1 MATLDAIRRKEQERI
16 AANTAAFVAN
26 SKETPIG
33 NAVYD
38 SSGNLRAEKAA
49 EFERADR
56 WIKKYNQV
64 ISGASK
70 FQKSWDGRYSKDIT
84 GGYLSDIQNL
94 IDDYDQV
101 KKAVG
106 VQSPQF
112 LKQLRSIQKIQSQMD
127 SDRAR
132 FDSDSQYN
140 TAVWGSEYSGKSYED
155 VLSDL
160 GSGKLDGDKRDWLQR
175 YMETDKDFLSTLS
188 SKQLGEIMAGV
199 SGRIGKTSGV
209 LSVPVNGFDS
219 SSMEHGFEAMRSSN
233 QEKEDLAERLKALEW
248 AKRVAE
254 RREKIGAEYGG
265 YYDSPLF
272 EATAQTGAS
281 RKNPTM
287 QEVWEYNQRR
297 MNGEA
302 TNGQTV
308 TVQNP
313 LEYYL
318 SNWEKAGDSTDDTTI
333 LRGKAGHWEMLADK
347 DFQKERQMYNYLL
360 QARGADAANQYLNDI
375 GLLIDKA
382 ASEAQTKRT
391 KAQYDSATGLGKTAL
406 NVASIPANVFGGA
419 VNAAGQAISAVRG
432 EFNPYIGGELAQFGR
447 EVRENTA
454 ADIVDSIGEEHP
466 IWGQIA
472 ANTYQGIMSGADS
485 AMGAALMGNGYMAM
499 MGSGAASQR
508 ALELYESGA
517 SGVQIGLGAVASGLI
532 EVATEKYSI
541 EKFTERFLK
550 GNISG
555 FTDWAKKT
563 LLQGL
568 NEGSEEIAS
577 ELLNMVMDA
586 LAMGANSGN
595 QQEIREMMLSGMSRG
610 EAEKQAFLN
619 RALDVFWAGYGG
631 LVSGGAMGGIGGAI
645 NDARNSK
652 AYMEAGR
659 AVLKAG
665 TREALAEQAGD
676 SRLSRKVA
684 KDAAKGKDGL
694 LATRRAGRLYTQ
706 SINQQV
712 ENIQNAERKVVR
724 SAVEAELDSRGI
736 RDESGVI
743 ANMLEKSAF
752 GEALSGTEGRLYQSM
767 NGGEI
772 LQAVAQNE
780 NVMQSV
786 EKATEQNRKQL
797 RQTAKLTVD
806 TKELAKM
813 VDADSLNVSTEGK
826 TLVTGTDGSTTE
838 TAVKGVKAVGGKLMI
853 ALEDGSTAKNSQIS
867 YADSGEAALY
877 TVASSMNIPE
887 ASANA
892 LIQAAPA
899 DRAAK
904 ERYAFGV
911 QEMYRYGALGIPM
924 GAVSNPVFASSL
936 TAAQRQ
942 AAYNLGKN
950 AYQKANAAAA
960 EGLKKKTTAKRGEGR
975 VTFDGNEK
983 SLSDLQRGSLKALR
997 LVAKALKVNI
1007 DVFQSE
1013 TRDGKHIGENGSYD
1027 PNTGTIRIDISAG
1040 ADGKGTTLFTLAHEL
1055 THFMKE
1061 WSPAKY
1067 QTFSEFLLDNYA
1079 EKGVP
1084 ADLLV
1089 QRQMEKAKRNGR
1101 TISRETALEEVIA
1114 DSCEQML
1121 SDGRAIERLEEL
1133 RQTDRTVFEKVVDFI
1148 HDIAEKVKELYK
1160 GLQPDS
1166 LEARYVAQMQD
1177 AFEQLQELWAAGVA
1191 DAAGNFENAQ
1201 APGQE
1206 HRQDGSWSFKPA
1218 DDDLFRNPEND
1229 TFAASEEKKEQ
1240 TSRSSSESEWLPDNS
1255 ETPIEQVYDPFA
1267 SFDQV
1272 SSMEKAEEHEEKA
1285 DTQQETET
1293 EKSLDR
1299 EKIDRWLSEY
1309 YNTEYLSEEERKE
1322 AQAEEEAKFKEKYN
1336 LAFWEGRAEPETDSG
1351 SEKENPQPVTNSM
1364 FDEEKWNAEIDRRL
1378 NEARSALIGGSL
1390 KEKAEDVHGAG
1401 IFENAEVAAASAD
1414 SGIKYSIREIVGES
1428 GKNYGV
1434 GVYLDSTRFTNAKN
1448 NDERTSIAKN
1458 YISSMGNRIFTAYDE
1473 SGKPVKIKIAN
1484 GTKFRNSKGKKVA
1497 ANRDLK
1503 LSLDQHVKQEA
1514 IVLVNELIAAS
1525 SFDKYEEAKHTHDW
1539 LDNDGKNPW
1548 DVWDIMMQ
1556 EKNNSVWAATL
1567 KVANTTN
1574 GEKILYAISNI
1585 KKVEGP
1591 GTSGTTAT
1599 NNNVP
1604 QANESVKH
1612 SFRGENAAD
1621 HDQTALDAAK
1631 QMRSDGADSETIRKE
1646 TGWFV
1651 GADGKWRFEISD
1663 KNMTLKTNTP
1673 PVYTTLGNL
1682 ISHEQ
1687 LFRSYPDMKDVSV
1700 WFESM
1705 GTTSGQY
1712 DRSFDGISINQNLRK
1727 DPEKLL
1733 NTLTHEIQHA
1743 IQYREGFTR
1752 GASTEYWKRRIDSG
1766 YDSRTASQRAEAKE
1780 AAEKL
1785 DALKNNNP
1793 ELYES
1798 VRRLEENVPT
1808 VPRGKIDWDTLEQ
1821 IEDDPPEW
1829 QAFDAERDRLEEQYG
1844 EEALFEAMS
1853 AFHDFQR
1860 VQKFPGRSPADLYY
1874 ETAGEIEAR
1883 DSANR
1888 RTMDDSE
1895 RKGRRPDTG
1904 HSEYRVFADEQVD
1917 IRFSDRETYAEQ
1929 VEQVRNNTHDANNHV
1944 YMGTT
1949 PTGIAK
1955 VLELP
1960 KLPMLVTAQHIYS
1973 MAVSEQTAQQEGRY
1987 KSRTNYHDLGWDTVK
2002 RLPEYINKPAML
2014 IKANTDK
2021 EDARFVVV
2029 TEAKDRKGTPIIA
2042 AIQPN
2047 GRAYHFNLE
2056 MPSNFMLSSY
2066 GKDSFA
2072 KYIRTAKNEN
2082 RILYVQKNSQTI
2094 KNIPGVQ
2101 FADNIFAS
2109 DYRHNLAEFQKN
2121 VKKKFAGTIFEN
2133 NGLPKFS
2140 DRDNAAKENAKL
2152 RADVANLKELLK
2164 LQGTTTGGTVFQK
2177 KSLTSAANFIL
2188 KESGRSM
2195 DADSRETLAGML
2207 AEAYAVLGS
2216 QNVTYDDIVSQC
2228 SRIAQ
2233 WVDENGEVKEV
2244 LDGYAESVLNEM
2256 KGIPIT
2262 LDDVQ
2267 KEEVKHLFG
2276 SVGAFRSRIAGTY
2289 KLAKD
2294 GVPLDTVWNGLTID
2308 HPMYFDGN
2316 ASSADLPRLLVEAI
2330 DRLRNTT
2337 DYEVSHPVGVDDIS
2351 VAVYDGFWKAK
2362 KLTTVAD
2369 RYQAKLDAVM
2379 KKHDAAMK
2387 EVKADRAAAV
2397 ADIRKQWDEEAA
2409 AMEKNFQYE
2418 LTEQEKSLTA
2428 EYTEKMHNA
2437 EQTHRKEVEELH
2449 RQWDEEAEAI
2459 RASMKYDAEEEMKRV
2474 LHEHAEGRKAAV
2486 ENRKRTE
2493 YRQQIRKMA
2502 AKFHKMATEPGKSD
2516 SAHAPVRLVQ
2526 AVARFCDIF
2535 AESEQHALKMAEYN
2549 LTGRELKMAF
2559 DNDRL
2564 GASKGRQL
2572 EAEAIQR
2579 VRERNGR
2586 KAEAIAA
2593 MQKAYAEI
2601 QGDGAMGIFHDEFV
2615 QGLLD
2620 KLSKEL
2626 SGTDIYEMNT
2636 DQLKQVYN
2644 TMQAMMHTIVNANKL
2659 FSMGKD
2665 KELISTA
2672 KKLGSEI
2679 DQVKVNHN
2687 EWLVKLR
2694 RYLQWQ
2700 MAPDTFFSYICGF
2713 IKDNEGKA
2721 VQKAFSDGTERMLG
2735 VQRDFYQMFRHLT
2748 EAEDRATSRFVRRMM
2763 ADPMKTMVSWGLK
2776 DAQGNEVKTTRGMML
2791 QAYML
2796 LNQQDSFDSLI
2807 YGGFKLPRTEDYY
2820 KGRIDAA
2827 YGDAEEG
2834 RLLSGAVG
2842 EEISALTKEIKDLYA
2857 MLEEGVGVQEAEDIE
2872 RRISEKRKQG
2882 EQLIMGAEAQLI
2894 DLRNAIAAKLTV
2906 TDRDLIATAAKWY
2919 KHTGQLMTEV
2929 YTQMYGY
2936 KPNLVKGY
2944 VPIHRDLTTVKVD
2957 IRTPADAFN
2966 LENSGFTKERVHST
2980 APILLTD
2987 FFEELNRQQNQISRY
3002 YGFAQVQKDFNR
3014 IWNLKMPG
3022 ARTSINAK
3030 ISAKYGTGKTMFG
3043 VSGESYINNYIQAVS
3058 GANSSEDILSSF
3070 YGNAASATLSLNPR
3084 VALSQLASI
3093 PTASAVVGWKNMAVG
3108 FAKGVGTSLSRDGR
3122 TRLMNDSVWFYQR
3135 YRGAGGSTEF
3145 SDLQTKGTLWGKA
3158 AASPVGK
3165 ALFNWCQAMDVFAT
3179 ASMWSMAEEQ
3189 VSTTT
3194 KLAKGSEAYREAVQQ
3209 CYADIIRKSQPNYTV
3224 TERSDMLRDK
3234 RGGMKLLNMYKTQSN
3249 QNLNILV
3256 SAAGEFSRMTADL
3269 KAKRNGVTQSDVE
3282 AARKKLA
3289 NGITSVTL
3297 GGTLTFVLLRM
3308 LVNFVMGKVDPY
3320 RDEETDEVTMQ
3331 AVMAA
3336 AAKEAG
3342 SSVAGMFTLG
3352 GQLYD
3357 FVYSAVSG
3365 ERYYGISDSA
3375 ISSITST
3382 IENLN
3387 TVLSN
3392 TINPDKD
3399 VTWKQIEK
3407 ALKSTL
3413 ELCGVPAGNAQTF
3426 IKGAQMWYRDLTGGT
3441 FGQFTSGETSKAQYQ
3456 ARLLQAYRQGDSEKC
3471 GSIVALMAAG
3481 SDALS
3486 DSRTEKE
3493 MVSEMKTHLKKQYT
3507 EGTVT
3512 EQEAT
3517 GILKQYFGMTDSE
3530 LKPLMMQWNG
3540 IAETGRTLE
3549 QTKDA
3554 YFEKKVSST
3563 EYVNYLVKYSGKSRE
3578 DAQSAEKKLRCER
3591 DEGVIYS
3598 DIDKLIQDGKLS
3610 HEKAV
3615 RLMTE
3620 YGGESAENAEKHVT
3634 KQEWKREI
3642 PGLNPYIGEDT
3653 IAKYTEYCERSGVP
3667 KTVFYD
3673 LWEWKKEHSKKA
3685 ELVSY
3690 IAGLRISDAQR
3701 SALWKAFRGSNWK
3714 AVSGYGWTN

>member
-1 MATLDAIRRKEQERI
+1 MADKFTSQFLTALGQK
-16 AANTAAFVAN
+16 NSGAAFVKKQPDLSEMSAN
-26 SKETPIG
+26 DFMALVEQKKREK
-33 NAVYD
+33 
-38 SSGNLRAEKAA
+38 AEKEGKAA
-49 EFERADR
+49 IEGAYSYGGLGLASKVDWNSNPSAWR
-56 WIKKYNQV
+56 KKY
-64 ISGASK
+64 SGK
-70 FQKSWDGRYSKDIT
+70 NY
-84 GGYLSDIQNL
+84 SDIQSALN
-94 IDDYDQV
+94 DRHT
-101 KKAVG
+101 
-106 VQSPQF
+106 
-112 LKQLRSIQKIQSQMD
+112 KQ
-127 SDRAR
+127 A
-132 FDSDSQYN
+132 
-140 TAVWGSEYSGKSYED
+140 E
-155 VLSDL
+155 
-160 GSGKLDGDKRDWLQR
+160 RDWLQR

-209 LSVPVNGFDS
+209 LSAPVNGFDS

-318 SNWEKAGDSTDDTTI
+318 SNWEKAGDATDDTTI

-391 KAQYDSATGLGKTAL
+391 KAQYYSATGLGKAAL

-454 ADIVDSIGEEHP
+454 AEIVDSIGEEHP

-472 ANTYQGIMSGADS
+472 ANTYQALMSGADS
-485 AMGAALMGNGYMAM
+485 ALGIYLMGSGYELT

-508 ALELYESGA
+508 AKELYERGA
-517 SGVQIGLGAVASGLI
+517 SDWQIGLGAAAAGAI
-532 EVATEKYSI
+532 EMATEHFSI
-541 EKFTERFLK
+541 EYFTNNFLK

-555 FTDWAKKT
+555 VKDWLRNTAI
-563 LLQGL
+563 LAL
-568 NEGSEEIAS
+568 NEGSEEVAS
-577 ELLNMVMDA
+577 ELANLITDA
-586 LAMGANSGN
+586 LIFGANSDN
-595 QQEIREMMLSGMSRG
+595 REDIRELMLRGDSRQ
-610 EAEKQAFLN
+610 EAEKKAFIQ
-619 RALDVFWAGYGG
+619 RCIDAAWAFYGG
-631 LVSGGAMGGIGGAI
+631 AVSGGAMGGIGGAI

-676 SRLSRKVA
+676 SRLAKKVA
-684 KDAAKGKDGL
+684 KDAAKGKDGM

-736 RDESGVI
+736 QDKSGVI
-743 ANMLEKSAF
+743 ANVLEKSAY
-752 GEALSGTEGRLYQSM
+752 GEALSGAEGRLYQSM

-780 NVMQSV
+780 NVQQSV
-786 EKATEQNRKQL
+786 EKATAESRKQL
-797 RQTAKLTVD
+797 RQTAELTVD

-813 VDADSLNVSTEGK
+813 VDADSLKVNTDGK

-877 TVASSMNIPE
+877 TVVSGMNIPE

-950 AYQKANAAAA
+950 AYQKANAAAV

-975 VTFDGNEK
+975 VNFDGNEK
-983 SLSDLQRGSLKALR
+983 SLSDIQRGSLKALR

-1007 DVFQSE
+1007 EVFQSE
-1013 TRDGKHIGENGSYD
+1013 TSDGKHIGENGSYD
-1027 PNTGTIRIDISAG
+1027 PTTGTIRIDISAG
-1040 ADGKGTTLFTLAHEL
+1040 ADGRGTMLFTLAHEL

-1084 ADLLV
+1084 VDLLV
-1089 QRQMEKAKRNGR
+1089 KRQMEKAKRNGR
-1101 TISRETALEEVIA
+1101 TISRETALEEVVA

-1121 SDGRAIERLEEL
+1121 SDGRAIERLEAL

-1177 AFEQLQELWAAGVA
+1177 AFDELQELWTEGVA
-1191 DAAGNFENAQ
+1191 DAAGNFERAEVEEESFSRTQRFSSRDEAQ
-1201 APGQE
+1201 FKENIDYWVKSGKPDTVDFIIGSTSNTLQGLGAMESDIYIRGEKLNKILVEHPEMTLDDIKKIPSILNDPVLILKSKNVGRRKTANTRMVLFGSEKALNKLPILVVFDLRPVENHFVVEDMQKVTSAYTKTQNPTDFVQSSQVMYADKKRTTSLLRSIGFQMPIELHQSGFIGSITYKGRSVNLDGADFADVFAEQNIRFSMRENVEETNELVAVHNLTEGKLLKSLSMGGLPMPSIAIIKAKEGHSDFGDISLVFGKDTVDPSITKANKVYSGDAWTPTYPKVEYKASEKAADRIKDKYHAIAEKFGYDAANPLAYYANELETALNNKGGEAAIINGLKDDAEMKQLFLLDNGGEQIAPV
-1206 HRQDGSWSFKPA
+1206 FKEVRKEMDA
-1218 DDDLFRNPEND
+1218 DDVEQYEFLVRELGNELIESFAVPEGEDTKTHRRAYLKENGKLFDAAYQKYLQELWEFTPEQAEDLIISRGRIGTQNLIRGTYNFLKNGRFTVSTVEDREARNNAIREKVNQHEYENWLHSLFD
-1229 TFAASEEKKEQ
+1229 GTLEKEGIRNNKDYFTPNGKRRSFEALHYEHNLENVIKAMKEQGEKGVSTFGGGSIFGAATTEFGSIEEIRKNRERLNGITDDEYEQIKKGFSDRYFELVSSLPKNKDSFSTIDSASEMLITALTKYR
-1240 TSRSSSESEWLPDNS
+1240 TRSGMDNYLRRESKGWANYSSHVLDDLLELVRDIQQMPTKYFEAKPRRAVGFEEVAMAIIPDNS
-1255 ETPIEQVYDPFA
+1255 SAELKDGL
-1267 SFDQV
+1267 
-1272 SSMEKAEEHEEKA
+1272 EKAGVPFV
-1285 DTQQETET
+1285 
-1293 EKSLDR
+1293 
-1299 EKIDRWLSEY
+1299 EY
-1309 YNTEYLSEEERKE
+1309 ENGNK
-1322 AQAEEEAKFKEKYN
+1322 QA
-1336 LAFWEGRAEPETDSG
+1336 RVD
-1351 SEKENPQPVTNSM
+1351 
-1364 FDEEKWNAEIDRRL
+1364 
-1378 NEARSALIGGSL
+1378 AL
-1390 KEKAEDVHGAG
+1390 
-1401 IFENAEVAAASAD
+1401 
-1414 SGIKYSIREIVGES
+1414 
-1428 GKNYGV
+1428 
-1434 GVYLDSTRFTNAKN
+1434 
-1448 NDERTSIAKN
+1448 
-1458 YISSMGNRIFTAYDE
+1458 
-1473 SGKPVKIKIAN
+1473 
-1484 GTKFRNSKGKKVA
+1484 
-1497 ANRDLK
+1497 
-1503 LSLDQHVKQEA
+1503 
-1514 IVLVNELIAAS
+1514 
-1525 SFDKYEEAKHTHDW
+1525 
-1539 LDNDGKNPW
+1539 
-1548 DVWDIMMQ
+1548 
-1556 EKNNSVWAATL
+1556 NSV
-1567 KVANTTN
+1567 
-1574 GEKILYAISNI
+1574 
-1585 KKVEGP
+1585 
-1591 GTSGTTAT
+1591 
-1599 NNNVP
+1599 
-1604 QANESVKH
+1604 
-1612 SFRGENAAD
+1612 AD
-1621 HDQTALDAAK
+1621 
-1631 QMRSDGADSETIRKE
+1631 
-1646 TGWFV
+1646 
-1651 GADGKWRFEISD
+1651 
-1663 KNMTLKTNTP
+1663 
-1673 PVYTTLGNL
+1673 
-1682 ISHEQ
+1682 
-1687 LFRSYPDMKDVSV
+1687 
-1700 WFESM
+1700 
-1705 GTTSGQY
+1705 
-1712 DRSFDGISINQNLRK
+1712 
-1727 DPEKLL
+1727 
-1733 NTLTHEIQHA
+1733 
-1743 IQYREGFTR
+1743 
-1752 GASTEYWKRRIDSG
+1752 
-1766 YDSRTASQRAEAKE
+1766 
-1780 AAEKL
+1780 
-1785 DALKNNNP
+1785 
-1793 ELYES
+1793 
-1798 VRRLEENVPT
+1798 VR
-1808 VPRGKIDWDTLEQ
+1808 
-1821 IEDDPPEW
+1821 
-1829 QAFDAERDRLEEQYG
+1829 
-1844 EEALFEAMS
+1844 
-1853 AFHDFQR
+1853 
-1860 VQKFPGRSPADLYY
+1860 
-1874 ETAGEIEAR
+1874 
-1883 DSANR
+1883 
-1888 RTMDDSE
+1888 
-1895 RKGRRPDTG
+1895 
-1904 HSEYRVFADEQVD
+1904 
-1917 IRFSDRETYAEQ
+1917 
-1929 VEQVRNNTHDANNHV
+1929 
-1944 YMGTT
+1944 
-1949 PTGIAK
+1949 
-1955 VLELP
+1955 
-1960 KLPMLVTAQHIYS
+1960 
-1973 MAVSEQTAQQEGRY
+1973 
-1987 KSRTNYHDLGWDTVK
+1987 
-2002 RLPEYINKPAML
+2002 
-2014 IKANTDK
+2014 
-2021 EDARFVVV
+2021 
-2029 TEAKDRKGTPIIA
+2029 
-2042 AIQPN
+2042 
-2047 GRAYHFNLE
+2047 
-2056 MPSNFMLSSY
+2056 
-2066 GKDSFA
+2066 
-2072 KYIRTAKNEN
+2072 
-2082 RILYVQKNSQTI
+2082 
-2094 KNIPGVQ
+2094 
-2101 FADNIFAS
+2101 
-2109 DYRHNLAEFQKN
+2109 
-2121 VKKKFAGTIFEN
+2121 
-2133 NGLPKFS
+2133 FS

-2188 KESGRSM
+2188 KESGRIM
-2195 DADSRETLAGML
+2195 DAGSRETLAGML

-2244 LDGYAESVLNEM
+2244 LDSYAESVLDEM
-2256 KGIPIT
+2256 KGIPIV

-2379 KKHDAAMK
+2379 KKHDTAMK
-2387 EVKADRAAAV
+2387 AVKADRAAAV

-2502 AKFHKMATEPGKSD
+2502 DKFHKMATEPGKSD
-2516 SAHAPVRLVQ
+2516 STHAPVRLVQ

-2564 GASKGRQL
+2564 GVSKGRQM

-2820 KGRIDAA
+2820 KGRIDVA

-3486 DSRTEKE
+3486 DSRAKKE
-3493 MVSEMKTHLKKQYT
+3493 MVSAMKTYLKKQYT

-3517 GILKQYFGMTDSE
+3517 GILKQYFGMTDRE
-3530 LKPLMMQWNG
+3530 LKPLMMQWKG
-3540 IAETGRTLE
+3540 IAETGRTME

-3598 DIDKLIQDGKLS
+3598 DIHKLIQDGKLS
-3610 HEKAV
+3610 HGKAV

-3653 IAKYTEYCERSGVP
+3653 IAKYTEY
-3667 KTVFYD
+3667 
-3673 LWEWKKEHSKKA
+3673 
-3685 ELVSY
+3685 
-3690 IAGLRISDAQR
+3690 
-3701 SALWKAFRGSNWK
+3701 
-3714 AVSGYGWTN
+3714 